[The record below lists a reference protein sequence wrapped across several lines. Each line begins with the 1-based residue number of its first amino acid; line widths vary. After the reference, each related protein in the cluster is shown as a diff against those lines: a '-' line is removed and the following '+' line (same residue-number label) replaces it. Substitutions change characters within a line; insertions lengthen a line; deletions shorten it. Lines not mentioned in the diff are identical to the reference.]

1 LNCTRYVPWT
11 AQSRCNGCR
20 LWDCARIQVF
30 FQKKIFYRTVP
41 ASRLVCERE
50 CARKRGRE
58 RERGDR
64 LCARACVCVCA
75 ARMRV
80 REIHVRGVHV
90 CICVP
95 PHPRLPSAPPAL
107 SRSATPNALPSCK
120 RHLPLTSHEPH
131 NNLLVLC
138 SPSCLLP
145 LASCLRALTSL
156 LSATVVLAYVCVIEL
171 LFLNLIF

>member
-1 LNCTRYVPWT
+1 MGLRPHPGFFSKKNLLSHC
-11 AQSRCNGCR
+11 SS
-20 LWDCARIQVF
+20 IQVGLRERVRA
-30 FQKKIFYRTVP
+30 Q
-41 ASRLVCERE
+41 ERE
-50 CARKRGRE
+50 GE
-58 RERGDR
+58 REGRQA
-64 LCARACVCVCA
+64 LCTCVRVCLCVCA

-131 NNLLVLC
+131 NNLLVLR